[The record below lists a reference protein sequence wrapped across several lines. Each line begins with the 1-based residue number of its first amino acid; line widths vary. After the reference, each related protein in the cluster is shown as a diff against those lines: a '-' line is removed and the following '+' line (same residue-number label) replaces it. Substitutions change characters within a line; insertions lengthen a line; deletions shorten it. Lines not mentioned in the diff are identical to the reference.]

1 MFGILTMCPPP
12 RLYFEEVEQA
22 FRSCVV
28 ELRALFFYFCGE
40 SSKRM
45 TIDEWLHFVTE
56 SGLEDSDFTR
66 GTFM

>member
-1 MFGILTMCPPP
+1 
-12 RLYFEEVEQA
+12 
-22 FRSCVV
+22 
-28 ELRALFFYFCGE
+28 
-40 SSKRM
+40 M